1 MSTLT
6 EMSAEIRGALK
17 KVARSRGNNTIRLN
31 FGYYFAKNFIDSIGS
46 HFPYVNVDIRGV
58 IANVNACQ
66 LEGVGGKK
74 EDNYLEIAKQP
85 DFS

>member
-17 KVARSRGNNTIRLN
+17 NKPIYVTLVFLSRGNNIIRLN
-31 FGYYFAKNFIDSIGS
+31 FVYYFAKKFIDSIGG

-58 IANVNACQ
+58 VLPMSTHVN
-66 LEGVGGKK
+66 
-74 EDNYLEIAKQP
+74 
-85 DFS
+85 